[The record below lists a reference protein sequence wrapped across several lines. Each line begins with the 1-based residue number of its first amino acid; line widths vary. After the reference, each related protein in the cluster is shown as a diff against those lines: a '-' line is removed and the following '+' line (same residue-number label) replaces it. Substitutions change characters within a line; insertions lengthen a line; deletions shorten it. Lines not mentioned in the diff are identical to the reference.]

1 MSVEVEKK
9 DGVCTLYPEGWVDSA
24 SAADLEQAVSENVGE
39 CEKMIIDLAGVDYLS
54 SAGLRVVVSA
64 HREMEKKQ
72 GLYLRNLSKN
82 VNDIIRLTGFD
93 KKLHIE
99 KAE

>member
-54 SAGLRVVVSA
+54 SAGLRVLLSA
-64 HREMEKKQ
+64 QKMLNAAKGTMKIVGANEIVKEIFD
-72 GLYLRNLSKN
+72 
-82 VNDIIRLTGFD
+82 VTGFSD
-93 KKLHIE
+93 ILTIE
-99 KAE
+99 